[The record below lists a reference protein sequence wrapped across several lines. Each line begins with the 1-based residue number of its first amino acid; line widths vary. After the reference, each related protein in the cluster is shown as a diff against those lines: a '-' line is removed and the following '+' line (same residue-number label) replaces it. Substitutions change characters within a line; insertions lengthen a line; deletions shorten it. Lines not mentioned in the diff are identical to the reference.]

1 MGGRKSP
8 EERNEG
14 KNNEKDNNS
23 EEGCRGLRIKLLKIP
38 KIRRGN
44 WFTKG
49 EGKGR
54 EKGSER
60 QIEKESVKIKKEE
73 S

>member
-1 MGGRKSP
+1 M
-8 EERNEG
+8 
-14 KNNEKDNNS
+14 
-23 EEGCRGLRIKLLKIP
+23 KIP